1 MDIEEDRITSL
12 LRQPSEGLQVE
23 IKNWLDPR
31 GSESIAKIIKAVF
44 AIRNRNGGFL
54 IIGFDNKSLIP
65 DRYSLDEDVD
75 KLYHLDTIQG
85 LVSRY
90 ANSPFEV
97 AVEIRDRDG
106 QLHPVIV
113 VPEGVQVPV
122 VVKRDLVADGGKRLL
137 EVGDVYFRTLLS
149 NGTPSSARIL
159 PADYPELMDICFE
172 NREADIGRFLRR
184 HLSGVDTSVVDAL
197 LSKASAEPV
206 EPVKQLRERS
216 FDLIERGHAAF
227 EAEVEQ
233 RDAASKLQRLQGALT
248 MRVGL
253 VVDPAK
259 PGEVPTKEFM
269 NKISA
274 SNPQY
279 TGWPAWLDSRDFAKE
294 EHRAYVINGIWQ
306 ALIVQ
311 LDCGWGRHVEFLRF
325 DPKGEFYLRRVM
337 QDDLSDKV
345 SAGTAMDIVLMIYR
359 VAEVLAVGVS
369 MARSLGWEPNSTVG
383 FAFRWTGLEGR
394 QLRSWVNPL
403 GWYGGEGS
411 QSRSGTVDSYVEV
424 PLEIPHSA
432 LAPHVRQAVG
442 PLFASFD
449 GYMASPE
456 LIETSIRKM
465 IRREMD
471 S

>member
-1 MDIEEDRITSL
+1 MDIEEDRIASL

-31 GSESIAKIIKAVF
+31 GDESIAKIIKAVF

-54 IIGFDNKSLIP
+54 IIGFDNKSLTP
-65 DRYSLDEDVD
+65 DRYSLNEDVD
-75 KLYHLDTIQG
+75 KLYHPDTIQG

-97 AVEIRDRDG
+97 SVEIRERDG
-106 QLHPVIV
+106 QSHPVIV

-122 VVKRDLVADGGKRLL
+122 VAKRDLVADGGKKLL

-197 LSKASAEPV
+197 IGKVGA

-216 FDLIERGHAAF
+216 FDLIERGRAAF
-227 EAEVEQ
+227 EAEVE
-233 RDAASKLQRLQGALT
+233 RRNAASELQSVQGALT

-253 VVDPAK
+253 VLDPAK
-259 PGEVPTKEFM
+259 PDEMPTKEFM
-269 NKISA
+269 NRISA

-279 TGWPAWLDSRDFAKE
+279 TGWPAWLDSRDFVKE
-294 EHRAYVINGIWQ
+294 EHRAYVINGVWQ

-311 LDCGWGRHVEFLRF
+311 LDGGWGRHVEFLRF
-325 DPKGEFYLRRVM
+325 DPKGEFYLQRVM

-359 VAEVLAVGVS
+359 VAEVLAVGVG
-369 MARSLGWEPNSTVG
+369 MARSLGWEPDSTAG

-394 QLRSWVNPL
+394 ELRSWVNPL
-403 GWYGGEGS
+403 GWNGGEGS
-411 QSRSGTVDSYVEV
+411 QSRSGAADSYVEL

-432 LAPHVRQAVG
+432 LAPHVGLAVG

-449 GYMASPE
+449 GYMASQE
-456 LIETSIRKM
+456 IIETSIRKM